1 MEAKMTDAQAIK
13 AMFKYDAVTGNIYWV
28 AVGKGKIKKK
38 PAGTVTSTGY
48 VGILIEGKR
57 YLAHRIAWALAYG
70 SWPEQQI
77 DHINGIKTDNRIEN
91 LRLATNAQN
100 GKNYGA
106 NKTNTSGIKGVSW
119 CKQTQKWRAMIKV
132 NGKSICK
139 GRYIDKQDALM
150 ARHAAEIEYF
160 GEWRRLCR

>member
-1 MEAKMTDAQAIK
+1 MFDNQKLK
-13 AMFKYDAVTGNIYWV
+13 ALFKYDAETGGIYWI
-28 AVGKGKIKKK
+28 AFGKGKIKKK
-38 PAGTVTSTGY
+38 PAGTVTSAGY
-48 VGILIEGKR
+48 VGILIDGKR
-57 YLAHRIAWALAYG
+57 YLAHRIAWALVHG

-91 LRLATNAQN
+91 LRSATNAQN

-132 NGKSICK
+132 DGKSICK
-139 GRYIDKQDALM
+139 GRYFDKRDALI
-150 ARHAAEIEYF
+150 ARQAAEIEHF
-160 GEWRRLCR
+160 GEWRRSCH